1 MVWPFGKCDKEGDA
15 MRKAGW
21 TILALLVGMLFAAGV
36 PYPAVT
42 EALADPGCGYGCGYH
57 EGCGRC
63 CNDHGEGCPGCG
75 CECCGEG
82 WAGQEAP
89 PCMQDNAAG
98 VPGGMRRMMR
108 GKRMGGGAPMMKGM
122 ARHME
127 EMEATILKLRALEA
141 KMDALKSKD
150 DAAFRA
156 ASLEHAK
163 LLTDLQE
170 SHLKHMEGM
179 MEK

>member
-1 MVWPFGKCDKEGDA
+1 

-21 TILALLVGMLFAAGV
+21 TILALLVGMLLAAGI
-36 PYPAVT
+36 PYPTVT
-42 EALADPGCGYGCGYH
+42 EALAGPGCGYGCGYH
-57 EGCGRC
+57 EGCG
-63 CNDHGEGCPGCG
+63 

-82 WAGQEAP
+82 WAGREAP

-108 GKRMGGGAPMMKGM
+108 GKRMGGGGPMMKGM

-127 EMEATILKLRALEA
+127 EMEATILKLRTLEA
-141 KMDALKSKD
+141 KMGALKSED

-179 MEK
+179 MER